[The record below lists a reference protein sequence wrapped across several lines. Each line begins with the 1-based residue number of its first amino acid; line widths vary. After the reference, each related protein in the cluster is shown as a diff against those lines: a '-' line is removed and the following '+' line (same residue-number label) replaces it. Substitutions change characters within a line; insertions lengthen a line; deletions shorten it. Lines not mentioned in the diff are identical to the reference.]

1 MMKKKTSRMITCSKC
16 GKEFEQKENSGKVAL
31 IAGSL
36 MGDEC
41 IETYYF
47 CQTCGVYTVE
57 VYWDMFSGEE
67 KASVSGPIS
76 KEEGDAKVKLI
87 KQCSRPWDKKCR
99 CPAHLIYFEGSL
111 D

>member
-1 MMKKKTSRMITCSKC
+1 
-16 GKEFEQKENSGKVAL
+16 
-31 IAGSL
+31 

-41 IETYYF
+41 VETYYF
-47 CQTCGVYTVE
+47 CQSCGVYTVE

-67 KASVSGPIS
+67 TASVSGPVS

-87 KQCSRPWDKKCR
+87 RQCSRPWDKKCR
-99 CPAHLIYFEGSL
+99 CPAHLTYFEGSL